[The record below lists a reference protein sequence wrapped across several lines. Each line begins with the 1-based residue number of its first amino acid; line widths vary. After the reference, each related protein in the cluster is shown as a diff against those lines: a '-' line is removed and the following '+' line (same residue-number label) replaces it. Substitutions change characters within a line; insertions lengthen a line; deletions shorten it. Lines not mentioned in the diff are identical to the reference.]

1 MDIETAKEIFTIR
14 GHKVAP
20 QSDLIDKH
28 EFWYKGHFNMSTAE
42 FIEACGNDEVL
53 TNSDAN
59 QLLEQFCVKVG
70 PRSNDD
76 NMYWHYYPHQKVQI
90 LNTR

>member
-42 FIEACGNDEVL
+42 FIEACKSHEEL
-53 TNSDAN
+53 SIREAN
-59 QLLEQFCVKVG
+59 QRLEQFCVKVG
-70 PRSNDD
+70 PGSNDD
-76 NMYWHYYPHQKVQI
+76 NLYWQYYPHQKV
-90 LNTR
+90 